1 MDCFVITELTSGNNA
16 DTEIINKYII
26 GMKKQLRKSKS
37 KLYIIDKDS
46 LDKPLAYFEK
56 TKKRPIV
63 ILIGFTFLWLS
74 EHIPALLSK
83 GIHPIVL
90 SSLDIFKKKD
100 VSVYG
105 YSDNISSVSWDN
117 SDAVANIC
125 QYFSENN
132 LKNIAYFGYN
142 PNFATTSSQ
151 MNAFTICKTLLKL
164 PQIHPFCDC
173 YANLDY
179 IDVCSNV
186 LLSRISS
193 YNAIICSSP
202 KYAVKLIYDLKK
214 HDLFSEE
221 LHIAAIGYSPLSEI
235 LSPSITTYDFD
246 TELCGQKA
254 IKLYSLLINDHS
266 ISSLT
271 AKIPGTLHPRE
282 STKFLPYSY
291 NVPKFEI
298 EYTINPDFE
307 LVDDPE
313 MNDINNLEN
322 LLYKSDNIDLKFIK
336 SVLSDEDLKDF
347 SEKNFISDNTL
358 KYRIQN
364 MCKGVGVSTK
374 AELFDILKKWFR

>member
-1 MDCFVITELTSGNNA
+1 MDCFVITEVTSGNNA
-16 DTEIINKYII
+16 DTETINKYII

-37 KLYIIDKDS
+37 KLYVIDKDS

-90 SSLDIFKKKD
+90 SSLDIFRKKD
-100 VSVYG
+100 MPVFG
-105 YSDNISSVSWDN
+105 YSENISSVSWDN

-151 MNAFTICKTLLKL
+151 MNAFTTCKKFLNL
-164 PQIHPFCDC
+164 PKIHPFCDC
-173 YANLDY
+173 YTNLDY

-193 YNAIICSSP
+193 YNAVICSTP
-202 KYAVKLIYDLKK
+202 KYAVKLIHDLKK
-214 HDLFSEE
+214 QGLFSKE
-221 LHIAAIGYSPLSEI
+221 LHIAAIGHSPLCEI
-235 LSPSITTYDFD
+235 VSPTITTFDFD
-246 TELCGQKA
+246 MDLCSRKA
-254 IKLYSLLINDHS
+254 IKLYSLLVNDHN

-271 AKIPGTLHPRE
+271 AKIPGNLHPRE
-282 STKFLPYSY
+282 STNFLPYSY
-291 NVPKFEI
+291 TVPKFDI
-298 EYTINPDFE
+298 EYSINPEFE
-307 LVDDPE
+307 LVNDLE

-322 LLYKSDNIDLKFIK
+322 LLYKSDDIDLKFIK
-336 SVLSDEDLKDF
+336 SVLSNEDLRDF

-364 MCKGVGVSTK
+364 MCKSVGVSTRG
-374 AELFDILKKWFR
+374 ELFAILNKWFG